1 MAGDERVY
9 VLRGEFEGK
18 TGVVRS
24 RSEAAGKHGPLTF
37 LEVELDDR
45 PGETIRLIEEDTE
58 PDDAADV

>member
-1 MAGDERVY
+1 MSGDERVY

-18 TGVVRS
+18 TGVVRE
-24 RSEAAGKHGPLTF
+24 RTETVGKHGPLTF

-45 PGETIRLIEEDTE
+45 PGETVRFIAEDTE